1 MSKFQII
8 PAINAGTFS
17 EVLASVRRIE
27 QQLADHEHAPTHIH
41 IDVADGTLTP
51 NVLWHDPKELDRLS
65 SIFKIELHLMLKDMD
80 TRFQF
85 WLRPHIG
92 RYIVQWEGC
101 ERPKSIASAAKRVGK
116 EFGFSLAPETA
127 PEAVRDV
134 VHLMDALQ
142 LLAVLPGRAGQ
153 KMDAGTAKKIALAK
167 KLYPQL
173 AVAIDGGVNAST
185 AHKCAA
191 HGASRFVAAS
201 YLFSGESIRAQYGTL
216 LTAIERS

>member
-17 EVLASVRRIE
+17 EVVSSIRRVE

-51 NVLWHDPKELDRLS
+51 NVLWHDPTELDRLS
-65 SIFKIELHLMLKDMD
+65 SIFKIELHLMLSDMD

-101 ERPKSIASAAKRVGK
+101 ERPKSIAAAAKRLGK
-116 EFGFSLAPETA
+116 EFGFSIAPDTA
-127 PEAVRDV
+127 PGAVKDV
-134 VHLMDALQ
+134 TQLMDVLQ
-142 LLAVLPGRAGQ
+142 LLAVPPGRAGQ
-153 KMDAGTAKKIALAK
+153 KMDAGTVKKIALAK

-173 AVAIDGGVNAST
+173 AVSIDGGVNAQT

-191 HGASRFVAAS
+191 DGASRFVAAS
-201 YLFSGESIRAQYGTL
+201 YLFLGDSIRAQYGAL
-216 LTAIERS
+216 LSSITRS